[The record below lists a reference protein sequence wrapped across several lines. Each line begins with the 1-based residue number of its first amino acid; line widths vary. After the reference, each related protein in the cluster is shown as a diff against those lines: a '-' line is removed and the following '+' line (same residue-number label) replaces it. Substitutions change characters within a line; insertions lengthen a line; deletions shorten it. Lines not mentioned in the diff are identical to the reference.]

1 VSESASTAGRKEPQ
15 QQAPEA
21 PPPRREVFAPWSRA
35 FLRNAALWLMLA
47 IIGGIVFAGI
57 ADGLLHRL
65 ASFIQIIIIS
75 LFLSFAIEP
84 AVSYLA
90 KRGWR
95 RGLATGLVFVLV
107 IIGIAGLIALLI
119 PAIVTGTKQFLTAL
133 PDLVHNLSRYLKPL
147 GVHLD
152 SAHIEE
158 QVRKYGSKLLAGAGS
173 LLGGVLHV
181 ATGIVGGL
189 FQAVTIALFTFY
201 MVARGP
207 QLRRAV
213 LSRFNQERQRQI
225 LFVWERAIEQT
236 GGYFYSRLLLA
247 IINGLLMYAVLRWRG
262 VPFAAPLAL
271 FEGFAAEFIPIVG
284 TYIAGAIPALV
295 ALLYDPVDAI
305 VVVVWILLY
314 QQIENYLLSPRLT
327 ARTMDLSA
335 PIALAA
341 ALMGGALGGILFA
354 FLALPV
360 AGVIQAA
367 FRAYGRYSEVV
378 EEGGVPA
385 GRSDP
390 GGGPDSGGGP
400 DPPGGGGASP
410 RTGRSFRHRIRGE
423 RSAKPAPG
431 AEKPPSPP
439 DDEEPP
445 SQ

>member
-1 VSESASTAGRKEPQ
+1 MFASSMASPREGHVSEPGSRADGNQREQ
-15 QQAPEA
+15 EAPEA
-21 PPPRREVFAPWSRA
+21 PPPPHEVFAPWSRR

-47 IIGGIVFAGI
+47 IIGGIVLAGI
-57 ADGLLHRL
+57 ADSLLHRL
-65 ASFIQIIIIS
+65 APFIQIIIFS

-84 AVSYLA
+84 AVGYLA
-90 KRGWR
+90 RRGWR

-107 IIGIAGLIALLI
+107 VLGIAGLIALLI
-119 PAIVTGTKQFLTAL
+119 PAIITGTKDFLAAL

-147 GVHLD
+147 GIQLD

-181 ATGIVGGL
+181 ASGIVGGV
-189 FQAVTIALFTFY
+189 FQALTIALFTFY

-207 QLRRAV
+207 QMRRAV

-225 LFVWERAIEQT
+225 LFIWERAIEQT

-247 IINGLLMYAVLRWRG
+247 IVNGLLMYAVLRWRG

-271 FEGFAAEFIPIVG
+271 FEGFTAEFIPIIG
-284 TYIAGAIPALV
+284 TYIAGAVPAIV
-295 ALLYDPVDAI
+295 ALLYDPFDAVI
-305 VVVVWILLY
+305 VIIWILLY

-335 PIALAA
+335 PLALAA
-341 ALMGGALGGILFA
+341 ALIGGLLGGILFA

-367 FRAYGRYSEVV
+367 FRAYGRYYEVV
-378 EEGGVPA
+378 EDGPA
-385 GRSDP
+385 P
-390 GGGPDSGGGP
+390 GGGTPR
-400 DPPGGGGASP
+400 PGRRRWPGRKGKEQAS
-410 RTGRSFRHRIRGE
+410 SE
-423 RSAKPAPG
+423 
-431 AEKPPSPP
+431 
-439 DDEEPP
+439 DEEPP
-445 SQ
+445 SA